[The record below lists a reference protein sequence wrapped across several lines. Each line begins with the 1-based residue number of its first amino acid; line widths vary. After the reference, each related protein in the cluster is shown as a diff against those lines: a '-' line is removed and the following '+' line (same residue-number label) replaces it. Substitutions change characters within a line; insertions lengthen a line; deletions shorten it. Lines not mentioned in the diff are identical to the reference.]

1 MQMRTTT
8 ITLESL
14 AVYAQW
20 SDARL
25 LHAALRELPFTARA
39 EIDEE
44 FASWK
49 IPVIDELTV
58 DWIAASDGS
67 IWTVFFSWIGR
78 RHRKVLDRL
87 HEEVCVKADY
97 CANRES
103 EDAKFWSDL
112 IIVIAGILGDLGFL
126 SLSLVVV
133 RRFLD
138 KFCNCEP
145 RTA

>member
-1 MQMRTTT
+1 MQTRTTT
-8 ITLESL
+8 ITVESL
-14 AVYAQW
+14 AAYAHW

-25 LHAALRELPFTARA
+25 LLAALQELPFTARV
-39 EIDEE
+39 ELDEE
-44 FASWK
+44 FARWK
-49 IPVIDELTV
+49 IPAIDELT
-58 DWIAASDGS
+58 IERIEASDGN
-67 IWTVFFSWIGR
+67 IWAVFFGWLGR
-78 RHRKVLDRL
+78 RHRNVLDRL

-97 CANRES
+97 CANRAS
-103 EDAKFWSDL
+103 EDFQFWSDL

-138 KFCNCEP
+138 QFCNCES

>member
-1 MQMRTTT
+1 MQTRTTT
-8 ITLESL
+8 ITVESL

-25 LHAALRELPFTARA
+25 LLAALRELPFTARA
-39 EIDEE
+39 DLDEE
-44 FASWK
+44 FARWK
-49 IPVIDELTV
+49 IPAIDELTV
-58 DWIAASDGS
+58 EQIEASDGK
-67 IWTVFFSWIGR
+67 ILTVFFGWFGR
-78 RHRKVLDRL
+78 RHRDVLDRL

-103 EDAKFWSDL
+103 EDFKFWSDL
-112 IIVIAGILGDLGFL
+112 ILVIAGILGDLGFL

-138 KFCNCEP
+138 RFCNCEA